1 MSNAYEVKKG
11 IRNGIVGGL
20 IAGLV
25 MAIPMFAM
33 SSVDFAA
40 LIPTSVVIG
49 VVYGILTSNNNLRPT
64 NAREGITLGIITGVI
79 AFAILSKPTG
89 IPNTELVVPLLHY
102 VLFGAV
108 LGWVTSLL
116 ANRHEQKIGVTV

>member
-1 MSNAYEVKKG
+1 MSNTYEVKKG
-11 IRNGIVGGL
+11 IRNGTVGGL

-25 MAIPMFAM
+25 MAIPMLAM
-33 SSVDFAA
+33 NTVDFAV

-49 VVYGILTSNNNLRPT
+49 AIYGILTSKDSLRPAST
-64 NAREGITLGIITGVI
+64 KESITLGIITGLI
-79 AFAILSKPTG
+79 AFAILSKPTVV
-89 IPNTELVVPLLHY
+89 PYTELLVPLLHY

-116 ANRHEQKIGVTV
+116 ANRQEQKIGVIA